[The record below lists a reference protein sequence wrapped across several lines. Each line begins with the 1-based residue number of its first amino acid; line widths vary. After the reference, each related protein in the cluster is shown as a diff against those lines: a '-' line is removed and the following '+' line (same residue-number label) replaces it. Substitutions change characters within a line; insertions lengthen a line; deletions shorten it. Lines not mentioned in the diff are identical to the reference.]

1 MRKTLI
7 SITIV
12 SILVLASFLG
22 FNYWKS
28 TPEYSLLQIKAA
40 IDTKDVYLFK
50 KYVDLE
56 TIVERSVDVALE
68 RSLEN
73 MEEKKDEN
81 IFLDTSSFAKGLVK
95 LMKPSIVNG
104 LVNKVEKYVEGKEN
118 LNKRLVKNDR
128 TITALQDL
136 DLSSKRNMLNNGKKK
151 YLKKDRK
158 AARLGM
164 EFQDKD
170 GEIIQIELKL
180 RKYEDYWRVT
190 EIANLSELVDH
201 FFPKELDSLFKPIQ

>member
-1 MRKTLI
+1 MKKTLI
-7 SITIV
+7 SITIL

-28 TPEYSLLQIKAA
+28 TPEYSLLKIKDA

-56 TIVERSVDVALE
+56 TVIERSVDVALE
-68 RSLEN
+68 KSLEN

>member
-1 MRKTLI
+1 MKKTLI
-7 SITIV
+7 SITIL
-12 SILVLASFLG
+12 SILVLATFLG

-28 TPEYSLLQIKAA
+28 TPEYSLLKIKDA

-56 TIVERSVDVALE
+56 TVIERSVDVALE
-68 RSLEN
+68 KSLEN

-81 IFLDTSSFAKGLVK
+81 IFLDTSSFAKGLVA
-95 LMKPSIVNG
+95 LMKPSLVKG
-104 LVNKVEKYVEGKEN
+104 LINQVEKYVEGKEN
-118 LNKRLVKNDR
+118 INKSLVKNDR
-128 TITALQDL
+128 TNTVLQDL
-136 DLSSKRNMLNNGKKK
+136 GLSSKRNMLNNGKKK

-164 EFQDKD
+164 EFQGKD

-190 EIANLSELVDH
+190 EIANLSELVDY
-201 FFPKELDSLFKPIQ
+201 FFPKELDSLFKPTQ

>member
-1 MRKTLI
+1 MKKTLI

-12 SILVLASFLG
+12 SILLLASFLS

-28 TPEYSLLQIKAA
+28 TPEYSLLQIKDA

-56 TIVERSVDVALE
+56 TIVERSVDVVLE

-95 LMKPSIVNG
+95 LMKPSIVNS

-118 LNKRLVKNDR
+118 LNKRLIKNDR

-164 EFQDKD
+164 EFQGKD
-170 GEIIQIELKL
+170 CEIIQIELKL
-180 RKYEDYWRVT
+180 KKYEDYWRVT